1 MNKAPIGIFDSGI
14 GGLSIL
20 NEVAELLPHEDLIYV
35 SDNAYA
41 PYGNLSIEAIQD
53 RSRKITQWFLEQN
66 CKLVVVACNTATTN
80 AISMLRDSFNIPFVG
95 IEPAIK
101 PAVLHTKTGVVGVL
115 ATKGTLASDLFHKTV
130 QTYAGGIDI
139 IVQEGKN
146 LVGMIENGTVDG
158 NQMERLLQGYLKPMI
173 DAGADHL
180 VLGCT
185 HYPFLIPCLQ
195 KILSEEVNIV
205 DCSPAVAK
213 QVCRMLEKLD
223 FSAFR
228 KENGTYRFYC
238 TGSDKALKQ
247 HTPNDNI
254 VYSLSI

>member
-1 MNKAPIGIFDSGI
+1 MNNAPIGIFDSGI

-20 NEVAELLPHEDLIYV
+20 NKVAELLPHEDLIYV

-41 PYGNLSIEAIQD
+41 PYGNLSIKAIQD
-53 RSRKITQWFLEQN
+53 RSSKITHWFLEQN

-80 AISMLRDSFNIPFVG
+80 AISMLRDNFKTPFVG

-146 LVGMIENGTVDG
+146 LVSMIESGTVDG
-158 NQMERLLQGYLKPMI
+158 NQMEKLLQEYLKPMI
-173 DAGADHL
+173 GAGADHL

-185 HYPFLIPCLQ
+185 HYPFLIPSLE
-195 KILSEEVNIV
+195 KILPQKVNIV

-213 QVCRMLEKLD
+213 QVCRILEKLD
-223 FSAFR
+223 FSASR
-228 KENGTYRFYC
+228 KDNGSVRYYG
-238 TGSDKALKQ
+238 TGSKKALTQ
-247 HTPNDNI
+247 YTPSDNI

>member
-1 MNKAPIGIFDSGI
+1 MNNAPIGIFDSGI

-53 RSRKITQWFLEQN
+53 RSSKITQWFLEQN

-80 AISMLRDSFNIPFVG
+80 AISMLRDRFKNPFVG

-101 PAVLHTKTGVVGVL
+101 PAILHTKTGVVGVL

-130 QTYAGGIDI
+130 ETYAGGIEI

-146 LVGMIENGTVDG
+146 LVAMIENGMVDG
-158 NQMERLLQGYLKPMI
+158 NQMENLLQGYLKPMI
-173 DAGADHL
+173 DAGTDHL

-185 HYPFLIPCLQ
+185 HYPFLIPCL
-195 KILSEEVNIV
+195 KNILPEEVNIV

-213 QVCRMLEKLD
+213 QVCRILEKLD
-223 FSAFR
+223 FSTLR
-228 KENGTYRFYC
+228 KEKGTVRFYS
-238 TGSDKALKQ
+238 TGFDQALTQKI
-247 HTPNDNI
+247 PSGNI
-254 VYSLSI
+254 VYSLTI